1 MNETLSN
8 VVRNELQR
16 LSRAQA
22 QDTQPNQILYAL
34 EGFLNR
40 LALSDEPNA
49 MVLKGGLVLAAYNQ
63 RRPTTDADFAARGF
77 SNNQAHVKHR
87 VEEILSITIDDG
99 LVFHSDTLRIEIIR
113 ENAAYFGQRLAFEV
127 SLAKSK
133 VTLKVDI
140 NFGDEIFPD
149 VKILD
154 YLPLL
159 PHFRKRFQISAY
171 PIELVTAE
179 NFVTMLRRLSANT
192 RLKDLADIAG
202 LLPLA
207 NLETLAISIRR
218 VAASQDVEDFEV
230 EEQLE
235 NWAESQEDLW
245 IEREAKNYP
254 QLAGKNFLEIFREVA
269 RVIFPALQGLDK

>member
-1 MNETLSN
+1 MNENLSN
-8 VVRNELQR
+8 VVRTELQR

-77 SNNQAHVKHR
+77 NNDQARVKHR
-87 VEEILSITIDDG
+87 IKEILSISIDDG

-113 ENAAYFGQRLAFEV
+113 ESAAYFGQRLAFEV

-133 VTLKVDI
+133 VTLKVDV
-140 NFGDEIFPD
+140 NFGDDLYPGVEFLEFPT
-149 VKILD
+149 L
-154 YLPLL
+154 LPLRRDSFVL
-159 PHFRKRFQISAY
+159 AAYSA
-171 PIELVTAE
+171 ELVIAE
-179 NFVTMLRRLSANT
+179 KFVTMVKLLDTNT
-192 RLKDLADIAG
+192 RLKDLADILG

-207 NLETLAISIRR
+207 QVDTLVEAIRR
-218 VAASQDVEDFEV
+218 VAFSQKIEDFTV
-230 EEQLE
+230 QEQLAS
-235 NWAESQEDLW
+235 WANSQESLW
-245 IEREAKNYP
+245 LAREAKNYP
-254 QLAGKNFLEIFREVA
+254 QLAGKSFLEIYREVA
-269 RVIFPALQGLDK
+269 QVIFPALQGLDE